1 MDILEIREFVISLPM
16 VEECQP
22 FGDDVVVYK
31 VGGRMFCCCMLPR
44 SEYIAV
50 KCHPDRA
57 IQLRDE
63 FSAVTPAYHFNKKH
77 WNDLLVTLLPPD
89 VIKREI
95 IHSYMLVIRSNV
107 TPKALRQE
115 LLDIVAEAGIRD
127 TAEIVL

>member
-1 MDILEIREFVISLPM
+1 
-16 VEECQP
+16 
-22 FGDDVVVYK
+22 
-31 VGGRMFCCCMLPR
+31 MLPR

-95 IHSYMLVIRSNV
+95 IHSYMLVILNNV
-107 TPKALRQE
+107 TPKSLSME
-115 LLDIVAEAGIRD
+115 LLDIVDKAGIRD
-127 TAEIVL
+127 NAELIL

>member
-1 MDILEIREFVISLPM
+1 MDIMDVRDFILTLPM

-22 FGDDVVVYK
+22 FGEDVVVYK

-57 IQLRDE
+57 IHLRDE
-63 FSAVTPAYHFNKKH
+63 YSAVTPAYHFNKKH

-89 VIKREI
+89 IIKREI
-95 IHSYMLVIRSNV
+95 IHSYMLVIRNNV
-107 TPKALRQE
+107 TPKSLSRE
-115 LLDIVAEAGIRD
+115 LLDIVNASGIRD
-127 TAEIVL
+127 TAELIL

>member
-1 MDILEIREFVISLPM
+1 MDIMEVREFLLSLPL

-22 FGDDVVVYK
+22 FGDDAVVYK
-31 VGGRMFCCCMLPR
+31 IGGRMFCCCILPR
-44 SEYIAV
+44 LEYIAV

-77 WNDLLVTLLPPD
+77 WNDLLVTLLPQD

-95 IHSYMLVIRSNV
+95 VHSYMLVIRNNV
-107 TPKALRQE
+107 TPKSLSRE
-115 LLDIVAEAGIRD
+115 ILDIVSAAGIMD
-127 TAEIVL
+127 NAELIL